1 MASSATEKDIKE
13 VEMEKRAAQ
22 AESWQDPVE
31 KDLFIRYNMDPE
43 VWRKSQRNH
52 FPYNV
57 PLDLIV
63 GVPLVLPI
71 AALIVDLAF
80 IDKDYSYLMT
90 VIQTLG
96 VSICAFYISDKLIE
110 SFKENLQKKGLF
122 GRDLN
127 KAGIQK
133 DKKPVPEAL
142 GIIIS
147 ITFLLVTIQ

>member
-1 MASSATEKDIKE
+1 MSNNQEKDLKE
-13 VEMEKRAAQ
+13 VEMEKRAAK
-22 AESWQDPVE
+22 ASSWEDPIE

-63 GVPLVLPI
+63 GAPLVLPI
-71 AALIVDLAF
+71 LVLLLDLAF
-80 IDKDYSYLMT
+80 IDKDYTYLKT
-90 VIQTLG
+90 VMQTLG
-96 VSICAFYISDKLIE
+96 VSMFAYYISDKLID

-133 DKKPVPEAL
+133 DKKPV
-142 GIIIS
+142 
-147 ITFLLVTIQ
+147 